1 MNKTTLYRYFD
12 SEGQLLYVGIT
23 GNIKGRQSQH
33 AKKAEW
39 FSQIAN
45 ATYEH
50 YDFRNDAFRAEA
62 IAIRTEKPIH
72 NIAMN
77 NTQAEQ
83 SPYLDDFRLKLHL
96 MQMFQDKDIDG
107 KQFKPD
113 AAHLEYSRELK
124 SWGSNI
130 SDQLIVKNL
139 HQLCLDNF
147 AGRRALPCLS
157 ECRDCKDI
165 HSTRW
170 FEECFHKHLAFENEI
185 FYEKIERLKK

>member
-23 GNIKGRQSQH
+23 GDNTKRQSQH
-33 AKKAEW
+33 RRNSFW
-39 FSQIAN
+39 FGLIGS
-45 ATYEH
+45 ATFEH
-50 YDFRNDAFRAEA
+50 YDSRDEAFRAEA

-83 SPYLDDFRLKLHL
+83 SIYLDDFRLKLHL

-113 AAHLEYSRELK
+113 AAHVEYSRELK
-124 SWGSNI
+124 SWGANL
-130 SDQLIVKNL
+130 SDEAIVENL
-139 HQLCLDNF
+139 HEIIVDNMLGIRNF
-147 AGRRALPCLS
+147 PCLNHCD
-157 ECRDCKDI
+157 ECKKINSTNWFRD
-165 HSTRW
+165 TRW
-170 FEECFHKHLAFENEI
+170 GVFFEKLNKHKRQSI
-185 FYEKIERLKK
+185 